1 MVLVLLLGPELRF
14 PPYPA
19 GIRTGNTQCDSKRSF
34 GFIGPLS
41 AGRGPE
47 KGALPRMSPANA
59 RAAIAIAVTDVVGVL
74 IMVGAFLGS
83 SGEMPK
89 FYAKPKGIRKPS
101 ERRPRDS
108 NNRLSHSRDS
118 TLDYLP
124 DFACLATSMSRY
136 FHGCSQ
142 DACFL

>member
-1 MVLVLLLGPELRF
+1 MVLLLQLGPELRF

-19 GIRTGNTQCDSKRSF
+19 GIRTGTTQCDSKRSF
-34 GFIGPLS
+34 GFIGPLM
-41 AGRGPE
+41 AGGPE
-47 KGALPRMSPANA
+47 KSALPRMSPANA

-83 SGEMPK
+83 SGEMPA
-89 FYAKPKGIRKPS
+89 FYAEPEGIRKLR
-101 ERRPRDS
+101 ECQWVDS
-108 NNRLSHSRDS
+108 NRRLSHPRDS

-124 DFACLATSMSRY
+124 AFACLAGSMSRY

-142 DACFL
+142 AACFL